1 VEANQLIAGRYRLGE
16 KVGAGGNAVVWLG
29 VDTKLNRRVAL
40 KRASNN
46 EESGS
51 ARTRRLRREAE
62 ILAGLNHPNIV
73 TLLDVEPDGD
83 GVWLV
88 MEYVEL
94 SSLDRQGVLPP
105 TRAAAIGA
113 QVARALQ
120 AVHAARIVHGDVK
133 PHNVL
138 VGDDDHAKL
147 TDFGSSDAAESE
159 VTVSDCTLVPGTP
172 GYVAPEVAD
181 GQSPSPASDVFS
193 LGATLFAAVEGVSP
207 YGQVNPRAQLRRAI
221 ARSVSVPKKAGP
233 LTPVLAELMALDP
246 ADRPTAEQAR
256 ELLDAVANGRP
267 PVGVRKPRKRS
278 RRVLRW
284 AVPAGVLVVAAVV
297 ATFILIP
304 HDAPDVLADT
314 HAPDPCALLD
324 AKALGRF
331 GTTDLNAYYGDFA
344 RCDVLINPGPDQ
356 VDVKVEFNNT
366 PAPTGRVQTMSGVQV
381 VTNPPDDGE
390 CDQSL
395 VMPHGN
401 IDITAKVDNGNGPAN
416 LCEIADTATATA
428 VAVVAKGAIPKRT
441 AQLDPKSLFYAD
453 ACNLLDNDAL
463 SLFPGVDALHPQPD
477 FGNWGCVWQS
487 TTKSE
492 QLTLRF
498 DRDDPQN
505 AADGQPLQVSGHAA
519 FDKDTNYGD
528 RSCEIAVV
536 AGQFRDDDD
545 ALKDELLL
553 VVVAGDLPQDQM
565 CAQARTLAA
574 PAAAKLPK

>member
-1 VEANQLIAGRYRLGE
+1 MEANQLIAGRYRLGE

-40 KRASNN
+40 KRASAS

-83 GVWLV
+83 SVWLV

-105 TRAAAIGA
+105 IRAAAIGA

-120 AVHAARIVHGDVK
+120 AVHAAHIVHGDVK
-133 PHNVL
+133 PQNIL

-147 TDFGSSDAAESE
+147 SDFGSSDAAESE
-159 VTVSDCTLVPGTP
+159 VTVSDATLVPGTP

-181 GQSPSPASDVFS
+181 GRNPSPASDVFS

-207 YGQVNPRAQLRRAI
+207 YGQANPRAQLRRAI
-221 ARSVSVPKKAGP
+221 ARSVATPKQAGP
-233 LTPVLAELMALDP
+233 LTPVLAELMAPDP
-246 ADRPTAEQAR
+246 DSRPTAEHAR
-256 ELLDAVANGRP
+256 QLLEAVATGRP
-267 PVGVRKPRKRS
+267 PVAIRKPRKRS

-284 AVPAGVLVVAAVV
+284 VVPAAVLVVVTTVAAIV
-297 ATFILIP
+297 LLP
-304 HDAPDVLADT
+304 HDSPDILADQRG
-314 HAPDPCALLD
+314 PDPCALLD
-324 AKALGRF
+324 TKALGRF
-331 GTTDLNAYYGDFA
+331 GTTDLNPYYGDFA
-344 RCDVLINPGPDQ
+344 RCDVLINPGSSQ
-356 VDVKVEFNNT
+356 VDVKVEFGNT
-366 PAPTGRVQTMSGVQV
+366 PPPTGQVQTMSGVTV
-381 VTNPPDDGE
+381 VTSPVSGGQ
-390 CDQSL
+390 CDRTL
-395 VMPHGN
+395 PLPRGN
-401 IDITAKVDNGNGPAN
+401 IDITAKVDEGNGPVN
-416 LCEIADTATATA
+416 LCEIADTATAKA
-428 VAVVAKGAIPKRT
+428 VSVVAAGAIPKRT
-441 AQLDPKSLFYAD
+441 AQLNPKSLFYSD
-453 ACNLLDNDAL
+453 ACTLLDNDAL

-487 TTKSE
+487 TTKRE

-498 DRDDPQN
+498 DRDSPPN
-505 AADGQPLQVSGHAA
+505 ASDGQPLEIAGHAA
-519 FDKDTNYGD
+519 FDKGNYYGD
-528 RSCEIAVV
+528 GSCEIAVV
-536 AGQFRDDDD
+536 ADQFRDGDDTP
-545 ALKDELLL
+545 KDELLL

-574 PAAAKLPK
+574 PAVAKLPR

>member
-1 VEANQLIAGRYRLGE
+1 MEANQLIAGRYRLGE

-40 KRASNN
+40 KRASSTD
-46 EESGS
+46 ESGS

-94 SSLDRQGVLPP
+94 SSMDRQGVLPP

-133 PHNVL
+133 PQNVL

-147 TDFGSSDAAESE
+147 SDFGSSDAPESE
-159 VTVSDCTLVPGTP
+159 VTVSDCALVPGTP

-181 GQSPSPASDVFS
+181 GHSPSPASDVFS

-221 ARSVSVPKKAGP
+221 ARSVATPKQAGP

-256 ELLDAVANGRP
+256 HLLDAVASGQP
-267 PVGVRKPRKRS
+267 PVKIRKPRKRS

-284 AVPAGVLVVAAVV
+284 ALPAGALVVV
-297 ATFILIP
+297 ATVAAILLIP
-304 HDAPDVLADT
+304 HDSPDLLADQRGI
-314 HAPDPCALLD
+314 DPCALID

-331 GTTDLNAYYGDFA
+331 GTIDLNPYYGDFA
-344 RCDVLINPGPDQ
+344 RCDVLINPGPNQ
-356 VDVKVEFNNT
+356 VDVKVEFDNT
-366 PAPTGRVQTMSGVQV
+366 PAPTGRVQTMNGVQV
-381 VTNPPDDGE
+381 VTNPASAGQ
-390 CDQSL
+390 CDMSL

-401 IDITAKVDNGNGPAN
+401 IDITAKVDDGNGPAD

-428 VAVVAKGAIPKRT
+428 VSIVAKGAIPKRT
-441 AQLDPKSLFYAD
+441 VQLSPKSLLYSD
-453 ACNLLDNDAL
+453 ACGLLDNDAL

-477 FGNWGCVWQS
+477 FGNWGCVWES

-492 QLTLRF
+492 HLTLRF
-498 DRDDPQN
+498 DYDDPQN
-505 AADGQPLQVSGHAA
+505 AADGQPLTIAGRAA
-519 FDKDTNYGD
+519 FDKGTNYGD

-536 AGQFRDDDD
+536 ADQFRDEND